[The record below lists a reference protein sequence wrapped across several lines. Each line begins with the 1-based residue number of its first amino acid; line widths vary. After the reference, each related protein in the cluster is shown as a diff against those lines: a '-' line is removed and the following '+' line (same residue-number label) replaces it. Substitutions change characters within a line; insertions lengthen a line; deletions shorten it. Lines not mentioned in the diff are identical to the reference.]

1 MGDYGYSYLPN
12 ITYAGAGQPLYLNLQ
27 GTENDVLFGNI
38 RVLSEVVSSDGI
50 AGLRLNGNST
60 IGTVLSQYETGS
72 TIMTVSSDNA
82 SASIRTETLQCE
94 NWLQVGGNVLSTSLT
109 AYLANK
115 NSAAIAVDEGTFNQF
130 VFQNVY
136 GTDGQGGDTDYSGK
150 GVIAKYNNQV
160 GTSNVN
166 MSFDL
171 SGNTSAVHG
180 GLLKCPAN
188 NASTIVGAYPYVYP
202 ASAAPWNERC
212 ELSTLTVTGS
222 NGEVVFGQQFSV
234 APQVLATSDDFGV
247 KVTSVNISSFV
258 WQVPNGATSLTY
270 SATGH

>member
-12 ITYAGAGQPLYLNLQ
+12 ITYVGSGQPLYLNLQ

-72 TIMTVSSDNA
+72 TIMTVSADNA
-82 SASIRTETLQCE
+82 SASFRTETSQFE
-94 NWLQVGGNVLSTSLT
+94 NWLQVGGNVQSTSIT

-115 NSAAIAVDEGTFNQF
+115 NSVALSMGPTSDQF
-130 VFQNVY
+130 ALQNVF

-202 ASAAPWNERC
+202 ASAQPWNERC

-222 NGEVVFGQQFSV
+222 NGEVVFGQQFSE